1 MTSPTR
7 MLTTAVL
14 SLRVIYGVAL
24 IAAPARLSRR
34 WLGPDSQRAPTQV
47 ALRGLGAR
55 EIAVHVAALVTAI
68 RGGRLRWYFAASI
81 AGDLSDVAA
90 TVAGR
95 KQLPD
100 GSPAATIA
108 VAGGSALLTAAVAA
122 LAER

>member
-55 EIAVHVAALVTAI
+55 EIAVHVAAGEPSGSCLRPARRSQSPV
-68 RGGRLRWYFAASI
+68 GRRC
-81 AGDLSDVAA
+81 
-90 TVAGR
+90 
-95 KQLPD
+95 
-100 GSPAATIA
+100 
-108 VAGGSALLTAAVAA
+108 
-122 LAER
+122 